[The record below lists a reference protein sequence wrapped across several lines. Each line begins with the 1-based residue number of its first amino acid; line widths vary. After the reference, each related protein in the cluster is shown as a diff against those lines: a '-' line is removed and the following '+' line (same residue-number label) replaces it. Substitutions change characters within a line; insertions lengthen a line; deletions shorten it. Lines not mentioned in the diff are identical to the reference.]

1 MKING
6 IGIIKKE
13 QAMSILTKEGRQ
25 AVQSGDITLDELGQM
40 YKLEMVKRSSKIG
53 DMPDTFRQCY
63 KWIPDKLKDELTP
76 ADLANLTDEFYDC
89 YSNGKAGK

>member
-25 AVQSGDITLDELGQM
+25 AVQSGDITLDELGQIC
-40 YKLEMVKRSSKIG
+40 LIHFGNVI
-53 DMPDTFRQCY
+53 
-63 KWIPDKLKDELTP
+63 
-76 ADLANLTDEFYDC
+76 
-89 YSNGKAGK
+89 NGYQTS